1 MSNTKRI
8 DDIVNKLKDILDG
21 SKETFTP
28 KIAAVYYGG
37 QDLIPTYPSI
47 AVEGGRK
54 LRELVATRTF
64 NVSLQATIYI
74 YHGKVQESTI
84 TNEEVDVLSEQVED
98 LLHGNLTMDGL
109 VIFGYVRRID
119 PGVALRSDVMLRT
132 TRMIWQADSRERF

>member
-1 MSNTKRI
+1 MANTKRV
-8 DDIVNKLKDILDG
+8 DDIVNKLKDVLDG
-21 SKETFTP
+21 AKETFTP
-28 KIAAVYYGG
+28 KVAAVYYGG
-37 QDLIPTYPSI
+37 QDLIPEYPSI
-47 AVEGGRK
+47 AVESGTK
-54 LRELVATRTF
+54 LRTFAGTHMWNVELR
-64 NVSLQATIYI
+64 ATIYV

-109 VIFGYVRRID
+109 VIFGFVRRVD